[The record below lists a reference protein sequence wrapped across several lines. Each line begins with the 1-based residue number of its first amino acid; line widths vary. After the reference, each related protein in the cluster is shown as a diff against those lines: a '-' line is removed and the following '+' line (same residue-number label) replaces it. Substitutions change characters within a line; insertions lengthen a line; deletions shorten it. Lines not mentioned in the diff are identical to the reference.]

1 MRRLLLVA
9 CSLAFSLSGSCADDR
24 KSPTLPA
31 PKTAETTTAE
41 SKLTTD
47 PKPLDEVW
55 EAAYVQDSRGVD
67 VKIGYVHLTSVPV
80 TTDGQKLIR
89 TTKVLR
95 FVIGRAGQ
103 EAELKADVST
113 DEDGAGKVHAIEART
128 WLAKEKVQ
136 TRTFKIDG
144 NRITVD
150 IGAGEQQFRWDP
162 NNLGLAAEQTLL
174 RDKKA
179 RPGDKFTYRYYETQI
194 THPVTVHVEVK
205 PEEEIALPGGVK
217 RKLLKVIASPE
228 PIDLPDGKKFQ
239 LPSGTFWADPIGY
252 DTVKTAM
259 EIPGLG
265 VVSLIRTSK
274 TAALAPNGQAPDL
287 MKQQSIFLRAAIP
300 DMHERDGIV
309 YRITFQGNATPKDL
323 VTTDERQ
330 AIRNV
335 NGNTFD
341 LVMTAKRKP
350 IGEGTQKAGDEFLK
364 SNYFLNSADPQVI
377 RLARQAVGTE
387 TDPWK
392 KAQKVESWVRHNM
405 RSAEYTEAMAPAD
418 HVARTLTGDC
428 TEYSMLAAAMC
439 KAQGVPARTAIGLVY
454 VNNLLGKP
462 GLAFHMWTE
471 VFVQGQWVAIDATL
485 GQGSIGPGHIKIT
498 DHSWA
503 DVKSFTP
510 LLPVQGFLMAKPTIE
525 VVGR

>member
-1 MRRLLLVA
+1 MRRLLLA
-9 CSLAFSLSGSCADDR
+9 ASSLAFALPFASADDAL

-31 PKTAETTTAE
+31 PKAAELRSAA
-41 SKLTTD
+41 D

-55 EAAYVQDSRGVD
+55 EAAFASDNAGGN
-67 VKIGYVHLTSVPV
+67 VKIGHIHMTSVPV
-80 TTDGQKLIR
+80 TVDGQKLIR
-89 TTKVLR
+89 TTKELR
-95 FVIGRAGQ
+95 FVVGRADQ
-103 EAELKADVST
+103 RAELKADVST
-113 DEDGAGKVHAIEART
+113 DEDAAGKVHAMLART
-128 WLAKEKVQ
+128 WLGKDKVQ

-144 NRITVD
+144 SRITVD
-150 IGAGEQQFRWDP
+150 VGAGEQQYRWDP
-162 NNLGLAAEQTLL
+162 NNLGLAGEQTLL
-174 RDKKA
+174 RDRKA
-179 RPGDKFTYRYYETQI
+179 KPGDTFTYRYYEMTV

-205 PEEEIALPGGVK
+205 KEEVVTMPGGGK
-217 RKLLKVIASPE
+217 RRLLKVVARPE
-228 PIDLPDGKKFQ
+228 PLDLGDGKK
-239 LPSGTFWADPIGY
+239 LPMPAGTFWADPVGY
-252 DTVKTAM
+252 DTVKTLM

-274 TAALAPNGQAPDL
+274 AAALAPNGQAPDL
-287 MKQQSIFLRAAIP
+287 MKNQSIFLKAAIP

-309 YRITFQGNATPKDL
+309 YRISFQGDVQPKELVATD
-323 VTTDERQ
+323 VRQ
-330 AIRNV
+330 SIKNI

-341 LVMTAKRKP
+341 LVITPKRKP
-350 IGEGTQKAGDEFLK
+350 VGEGTEKAGPEFLQ
-364 SNYFLNSADPQVI
+364 SNYFLNSDDSEVKK
-377 RLARQAVGTE
+377 LARQAVGTE

-392 KAQKVESWVRHNM
+392 KAQKIEWWVRNNM
-405 RSAEYTEAMAPAD
+405 RAADYTEAMAPAD

-439 KAQGVPARTAIGLVY
+439 KAQGIPARTAIGLVY

-471 VFVQGQWVAIDATL
+471 VFVQSQWVAIDATL

-503 DVKSFTP
+503 NTKSFTP

-525 VVGR
+525 VAGK